1 MQYFGFQWRQ
11 FRSVL
16 VCEPDM
22 ISKVER
28 DSTAGP
34 TVLEGKTSLKDLIT
48 RKSCLLIGIAVIVL
62 GLALGLGLGLGLR
75 NRGNNDTLQKTKP
88 QLSWR
93 RDPQE
98 YILIN
103 DFDTKAPNTTRT
115 YTLNLTEIPN
125 GAPDGV
131 SRRLLLINGAFPGPV
146 IEANE
151 GDRLVVHVNNFMT
164 IPSAIHWHG
173 QYQNGIRISFSF

>member
-1 MQYFGFQWRQ
+1 M
-11 FRSVL
+11 S
-16 VCEPDM
+16 
-22 ISKVER
+22 SKV
-28 DSTAGP
+28 DPYSTAGP
-34 TVLEGKTSLKDLIT
+34 AVSEGKTKDLIRVT

-75 NRGNNDTLQKTKP
+75 NGGNSNTLQKTKP
-88 QLSWR
+88 RLSWR

-98 YILIN
+98 YILSN
-103 DFDTKAPNTTRT
+103 NFGTKAPNTTRT

-131 SRRLLLINGAFPGPV
+131 SRRLLLINEAFPGPV

-151 GDRLVVHVNNFMT
+151 GDRLIVHVNNFMT

-173 QYQNGIRISFSF
+173 QYQNGILPSHSILI